1 MNEITVINKN
11 VIAEIENNG
20 ASNII
25 KPLQKETYL
34 TDLYLYNVDECPVTR
49 LVKIKKGDE
58 LTLKHEETLCDK
70 LNVSAYTAD
79 GVRVGDLSDLVNDVY
94 ARLLDAGKILKAT
107 VACCGFSP
115 ENSFVKIAV
124 SLVDF

>member
-1 MNEITVINKN
+1 MNELTVINQN
-11 VIAEIENNG
+11 VAKELGTNG
-20 ASNII
+20 VGNVI

-34 TDLYLYNVDECPVTR
+34 TDLFLYNVDECPVTR

-58 LTLKHEETLCDK
+58 LMLKHEETLCDK

-79 GVRVGDLSDLVNDVY
+79 GIRVGDLSDLLNDVY

-107 VACCGFSP
+107 VARCGFSP
-115 ENSFVKIAV
+115 ENNFVKISI